1 MVHGTVWYNGGED
14 MAAKGY
20 YVYLQLCV
28 HLQVDVLDVL
38 QLVSKTDDGILL
50 MVDVFLQQFH
60 GHLHLSLHTFLYRA
74 SKRERKKKGE
84 ALNLALF
91 FKVTII

>member
-1 MVHGTVWYNGGED
+1 

-50 MVDVFLQQFH
+50 VVNVLLQQLH
-60 GHLHLSLHTFLYRA
+60 GHLHLSLHTFLHRTKMIVKLTFNMA
-74 SKRERKKKGE
+74 KK
-84 ALNLALF
+84 
-91 FKVTII
+91 